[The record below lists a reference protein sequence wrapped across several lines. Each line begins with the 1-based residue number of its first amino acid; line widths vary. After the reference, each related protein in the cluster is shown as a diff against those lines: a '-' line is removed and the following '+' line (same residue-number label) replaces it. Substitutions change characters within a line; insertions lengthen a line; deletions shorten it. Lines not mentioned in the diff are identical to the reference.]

1 MSDLDPLGSV
11 TSRAIPVIE
20 IGYRS
25 AGALLM
31 AYVTQIAK
39 GELFVESAA
48 LPPVGTP
55 LSLRLAAPP
64 GTTLALDGTVARV
77 RESRGPG
84 APAGISVAIVPPA
97 ETFGA
102 SVDRLASTFAGF
114 RVLLG
119 TTEAAPRAILGPYL
133 RSILTCI
140 VVDLEGD
147 SDRALDL
154 AALDLAVI
162 DVDSSGP
169 RGFEL
174 GERLRQRPRPAPVL
188 ALAHLERE
196 RALALR
202 LGFEEVLPN
211 PPAFADLEGA
221 VRRCLARPATIHHA
235 TKYGT
240 LKGYG

>member
-1 MSDLDPLGSV
+1 MSDPRGPQGG
-11 TSRAIPVIE
+11 RAVPVVE

-39 GELFVESAA
+39 GELFIESPS
-48 LPPVGTP
+48 LPPIGTP
-55 LSLRLAAPP
+55 LSLRLGAPP
-64 GTTLALDGTVARV
+64 ATTLALEGTVART

-84 APAGISVAIVPPA
+84 APAGMTVAIVPPS
-97 ETFGA
+97 EIFGA
-102 SVDRLASTFAGF
+102 AVDRLASTFAGF

-119 TTEAAPRAILGPYL
+119 TTDAAPRAILGRYL
-133 RSILTCI
+133 RSILTCT

-154 AALDLAVI
+154 AALDLAVV
-162 DVDSSGP
+162 DLDSSGP

-188 ALAHLERE
+188 ALAHLERD

-211 PPAFADLEGA
+211 PPAFADLDGA
-221 VRRCLARPATIHHA
+221 VRRCLGRPATIHHA

>member
-1 MSDLDPLGSV
+1 MSELGPGV
-11 TSRAIPVIE
+11 PTTSRAVPVIE

-31 AYVTQIAK
+31 AYVSQIAK
-39 GELFVESAA
+39 GELFIESPV
-48 LPPVGTP
+48 LPPLGTP
-55 LSLRLAAPP
+55 IALRLAAPP
-64 GTTLALDGTVARV
+64 STTLALDGSVART

-84 APAGISVAIVPPA
+84 QPAGMTIAIVPPS

-102 SVDRLASTFAGF
+102 AVDRLASTFAGF

-119 TTEAAPRAILGPYL
+119 TTEAAPRAILGRYL
-133 RSILTCI
+133 RSILTCT
-140 VVDLEGD
+140 VVELEGD

-162 DVDSSGP
+162 DLDSSGP

-188 ALAHLERE
+188 ALAHLERD

-211 PPAFADLEGA
+211 PPAFADLDAA
-221 VRRCLARPATIHHA
+221 VRRCLARPATVHHA

>member
-1 MSDLDPLGSV
+1 VSDVGGGGLVG
-11 TSRAIPVIE
+11 SRAVPVVE

-39 GELFVESAA
+39 GELFIESPA

-64 GTTLALDGTVARV
+64 ATTLALEGTVART

-84 APAGISVAIVPPA
+84 APAGMTVAIVPPS

-102 SVDRLASTFAGF
+102 AIDRLSATFAGF

-119 TTEAAPRAILGPYL
+119 TTEAAPRAILGRYL
-133 RSILTCI
+133 RSILTCTI
-140 VVDLEGD
+140 VDLEGD

-162 DVDSSGP
+162 DLDSSGP

-188 ALAHLERE
+188 ALAHLERD
-196 RALALR
+196 RALSLR
-202 LGFEEVLPN
+202 LGFEEALPN
-211 PPAFADLEGA
+211 PPAFADLDGA